1 MSRLGP
7 GRQLLL
13 GLTIFLL
20 GAGVVVM
27 TSEGQNQEG
36 GPPVLSGPNPGRQ
49 VDDYLADR
57 RSALADADGT
67 HSAIVSLA
75 SYLDDGEAAD
85 LVRTGVEAWLVAGMG
100 GTPEQTED
108 VDAWR
113 SERAATARAEA
124 DELDS
129 LIPTAED
136 PEFVRQY
143 QRDRDRLRRMAD
155 RLDDGDA
162 VVFAVVVRAP
172 ADELRAIS
180 GREGIRLVDPI
191 DPLDS
196 RDALDARAAPRGLR
210 PEERVV
216 VGQPPERP

>member
-1 MSRLGP
+1 MNRLGP

-20 GAGVVVM
+20 GAGVAVV
-27 TSEGQNQEG
+27 TSDEDHSKEGER
-36 GPPVLSGPNPGRQ
+36 PALSGPNPGQQ
-49 VDDYLADR
+49 VDEYLADR
-57 RSALADADGT
+57 RGALADADGT
-67 HSAIVSLA
+67 HSAVVSFA
-75 SYLDDGEAAD
+75 SYLDDDEAAD
-85 LVRTGVEAWLVAGMG
+85 LVRTGVEVWLVAGMG

-113 SERAATARAEA
+113 SERAATARTEA

-155 RLDDGDA
+155 RLDAGDA
-162 VVFAVVVRAP
+162 VVFAVVVRAS
-172 ADELRAIS
+172 ADALRAVS
-180 GREGIRLVDPI
+180 GRQGIRLVDPI
-191 DPLDS
+191 DPLD
-196 RDALDARAAPRGLR
+196 ARATPRGLR